1 MAAQNW
7 VMIISEQHR
16 YQGVSYKSDIIV
28 ISGLDQGDRQ
38 ALEQRY
44 AGCDPPCLLDS
55 SDGRFVLKGVNYN
68 PLDVMNVLMLRRGY
82 KVEGDPQ
89 QRTLPSIHHKDD
101 NYILENAH
109 NLRTSST
116 RVTKELAKSLIRK
129 DSDMSNYH
137 QKFAIIYHM
146 SKDVPRNRADS
157 SCIVPEYTPR
167 SYSVGAN
174 TKKKTVPPLPGSL
187 TKQASELPIRRYR

>member
-1 MAAQNW
+1 METGETGDWPVAGGECVSADLPHTGLGHNKWTGAMAAQNW

-28 ISGLDQGDRQ
+28 ISGDLDTGHKETLQCASVGLDVGDRQ
-38 ALEQRY
+38 ALEQQY
-44 AGCDPPCLLDS
+44 AGCEPPCLLDS

-68 PLDVMNVLMLRRGY
+68 PLDVMNVLMSRRGY
-82 KVEGDPQ
+82 RVEGEPQ

-101 NYILENAH
+101 MWALENAH

-129 DSDMSNYH
+129 DSDLSNYH
-137 QKFAIIYHM
+137 QK
-146 SKDVPRNRADS
+146 
-157 SCIVPEYTPR
+157 
-167 SYSVGAN
+167 
-174 TKKKTVPPLPGSL
+174 
-187 TKQASELPIRRYR
+187 